1 MLATPYGFKKMKD
14 AELIDLLRKGSLELG
29 VELNDT
35 QAAAFLTY
43 LRELK
48 AWNKKIN
55 LTAIED
61 EKDIIIKHFLDSLTP
76 VSRLSGVRTMLD
88 IGAGA
93 GFPGLPLK
101 IVRPELELTLLDS
114 VEKKVNFMKH
124 IARTLGM
131 SGVEAIPHR
140 AEAPDLVYRLSNRFD
155 CVISRAFAEME
166 AFAALAFP
174 YIRPGGMLLAMK
186 GPSVAEELR
195 GLEIK
200 GLSQPE
206 IVEVRVPFSDRI
218 TSLVTMKKL

>member
-1 MLATPYGFKKMKD
+1 MEDKEKIELLKKG
-14 AELIDLLRKGSLELG
+14 ALELG
-29 VELNDT
+29 LALDDG
-35 QAAAFLTY
+35 QAAAFLIY

-76 VSRLSGVRTMLD
+76 LRFLSGVKSMLD
-88 IGAGA
+88 MGAGG

-101 IVRPELELTLLDS
+101 IVKPEFQLTLLDS

-124 IARTLGM
+124 IARTVGL
-131 SGVEAIPHR
+131 SGVEAIAGR
-140 AEAPDLVYRLSNRFD
+140 AEAPELVYRLSNSFD

-186 GPSVAEELR
+186 GPSVAEELK

-206 IVEVRVPFSDRI
+206 IIEVRVPFSDRI

>member
-1 MLATPYGFKKMKD
+1 MEEREK
-14 AELIDLLRKGSLELG
+14 IDLLQKGALELG
-29 VELNDT
+29 VALDEG
-35 QAAAFLTY
+35 QAAAFLVY

-61 EKDIIIKHFLDSLTP
+61 EKDIIIKHFLDSITP
-76 VSRLSGVRTMLD
+76 FRLLSGVTSILD
-88 IGAGA
+88 MGAGG

-101 IVRPELELTLLDS
+101 IVRPDLELTLLDS
-114 VEKKVNFMKH
+114 VEKKVNFIRH
-124 IARTLGM
+124 IARTLGLT
-131 SGVEAIPHR
+131 GVEAIASR
-140 AEAPDLVYRLSNRFD
+140 AEAPDLVYRLSNSFD

-166 AFAALAFP
+166 VFAAIAFP

-186 GPSVAEELR
+186 GPGVADELK
-195 GLEIK
+195 GLEAK
-200 GLSQPE
+200 GLSRPE